1 MDAIAARASVL
12 TFPPRNVVRA
22 AANWGSLFAVPNRSI
37 SARVSRAAGVTR
49 GVDGRVD
56 GWIDEVRRMN
66 IRVRGTGF
74 EAACRKGV
82 IQGYAVETTYQP
94 VVIAIQTGEF
104 RYAFGMPRA
113 PKPGGA
119 VFEPRSLADNRKK
132 FGHTISL
139 LLPHEVRTPHE
150 GAAELQHAIANRIRE
165 YLLDK
170 NTDLKS
176 FCENTELAPGLTYER
191 FQRINR
197 GETMMT
203 LTDLMF
209 WATVSP
215 EVPEFVVRVVRKRSD
230 AGDDEVTRRA
240 RPSQPGRR

>member
-1 MDAIAARASVL
+1 MLNTVDNASYM
-12 TFPPRNVVRA
+12 
-22 AANWGSLFAVPNRSI
+22 
-37 SARVSRAAGVTR
+37 GVFQY
-49 GVDGRVD
+49 D
-56 GWIDEVRRMN
+56 
-66 IRVRGTGF
+66 
-74 EAACRKGV
+74 
-82 IQGYAVETTYQP
+82 Y
-94 VVIAIQTGEF
+94 
-104 RYAFGMPRA
+104 GMPRA

-132 FGHTISL
+132 FGHTSSL

-150 GAAELQHAIANRIRE
+150 GAAELQHTIANRIRE

-176 FCENTELAPGLTYER
+176 FCESTELAPGLTYER

-209 WATVSP
+209 WATAIP
-215 EVPEFVVRVVRKRSD
+215 RFHEFVGRAVYKLSD
-230 AGDDEVTRRA
+230 ASDDEVVRRVT
-240 RPSQPGRR
+240 PSQTGRR